1 MSNQKQFPGF
11 QSYKM
16 LYLIGINE
24 AKEQVL
30 VTCRYKEVI
39 STPVLQLVHQHMG
52 LDGKQSIQYSDIH
65 VEHGTKHIQ
74 GGIPSA
80 FGFSK
85 GLPTFIFNRETME
98 LKFYFDDVPMSAVI
112 MQDTAIPFV
121 QLISRM

>member
-30 VTCRYKEVI
+30 VTFRYKEVNSI
-39 STPVLQLVHQHMG
+39 PVLQLVHEHMG
-52 LDGKQSIQYSDIH
+52 MDGKRSIQYSDVH
-65 VEHGTKHIQ
+65 VEHGAKHIR
-74 GGIPSA
+74 GGVPSP

-85 GLPTFIFNRETME
+85 GLPIFIFSRDLME
-98 LKFYFDDVPMSAVI
+98 LKFIFDDVPMSALI